1 MLQQLAC
8 EFFIE
13 FSRYEYCLK
22 ACGILINGGHL
33 KADWNGYSD
42 QVRDV
47 IENPSTPELNEAIH
61 YFEEHPPK
69 KQIYGEKGIMWSE
82 KLPSSRH
89 RAELI
94 LLLVCRVRNNLF
106 HGGKFNGNWFEPE
119 RSEQLIRHAL
129 TILRACAEKHAG
141 VKDAYENKHF

>member
-47 IENPSTPELNEAIH
+47 IENPSTSKLNEAIH
-61 YFEEHPPK
+61 YFEEHPLK
-69 KQIYGEKGIMWSE
+69 NRFTVKRGSCGRKNY
-82 KLPSSRH
+82 
-89 RAELI
+89 
-94 LLLVCRVRNNLF
+94 RVPGTGLN
-106 HGGKFNGNWFEPE
+106 
-119 RSEQLIRHAL
+119 
-129 TILRACAEKHAG
+129 
-141 VKDAYENKHF
+141 